1 MDKSGKARGG
11 KAATTQGGSRASKSR
26 PADCIVVSSR
36 IRLARNL
43 EGENFPNWASEA
55 ALISVFERVC
65 EAVKGL
71 RAFKG
76 CQSLNMDALGQE
88 RKEFLVE
95 CRMISSDLARMQKS
109 GVIINKD
116 NNASVMIN
124 EEDHLRIQV
133 IAKGQKLSS
142 VWRSISAIDSALE
155 EKLPFA
161 FSEKFGYLTACP
173 TNIGTG
179 MRASLMMHLPA
190 LWLSGDM
197 EKIVRGVNQI
207 GMTVRGENGE
217 GSEAV
222 GSFYQ
227 ISNQQT
233 LGVTEEETIA
243 KLLRI
248 CKRLKAIELNARA
261 LMLQKRPMFLAD
273 KIARAWATLTHCR
286 MIDTAESIGCI
297 SFLRLACDLGMYEN
311 SELIVPQLD
320 ELILQIKPAHLE
332 LETFVDPSD
341 IPARDAARAEFI
353 KNALNKIGAPNV
365 DKALN
370 SVKKSTI
377 KQS

>member
-1 MDKSGKARGG
+1 MNRSRRISK
-11 KAATTQGGSRASKSR
+11 TTVSHRIKKTVVRKEDSV
-26 PADCIVVSSR
+26 VVSSR

-43 EGENFPNWASEA
+43 DGETFPNWANEA
-55 ALISVFERVC
+55 VLISVFERVS

-76 CQSLNMDALGQE
+76 CKSLSMDALPRE
-88 RKEFLVE
+88 RKEFLAE
-95 CRMISSDLARMQKS
+95 CRMISADLARMPKS

-116 NNASVMIN
+116 NTASVMIN

-133 IAKGQKLSS
+133 MDKGLKLSS
-142 VWRSISAIDSALE
+142 VWRRISAIDSALE

-161 FSEKFGYLTACP
+161 FSERFGYLTACP
-173 TNIGTG
+173 SNIGTG
-179 MRASLMMHLPA
+179 MRASLMMHMPA

-197 EKIVRGVNQI
+197 EKVVRGVNQI

-233 LGVTEEETIA
+233 LGVTEEETMA

-248 CKRLKAIELNARA
+248 CKRLKTLELNARA
-261 LMLQKRPMFLAD
+261 LMLQKRPLFLAD
-273 KIARAWATLTHCR
+273 KIARAWATLSHCR

-297 SFLRLACDLGMYEN
+297 SFLRLACDLDMYD
-311 SELIVPQLD
+311 SSGSTVADLD
-320 ELILQIKPAHLE
+320 ELILKIKPAHLE
-332 LETFVDPSD
+332 SEMFLDSAD
-341 IPARDAARAEFI
+341 APARDAARATYI
-353 KNALNKIGAPNV
+353 KSALKEIGAPNI
-365 DKALN
+365 DRALKRAKN
-370 SVKKSTI
+370 SSI